1 MKTVENGGRRVRNC
15 REIWWTTEREKSCV
29 EDSSMEED
37 GFGLAETLSVEDG
50 GLDELTFQLPNTEKI
65 WKILDLHKPDKMQNE
80 EGQNMDL
87 YIPRKRFATNRLI
100 TSKDYALVQINV
112 GHLDERDVYTGGFS
126 TFALCGFID
135 CIALIEKV
143 LTFSRLCSID
153 WRTFRFRP
161 TANFAMIRSW
171 RRKMRLK
178 FLVNKEAI
186 DFIRSGERENLAMEA
201 VDSTRAFV
209 RDVKRVVIKVGTAVV
224 TRAGGRLALGRLG
237 ALCEQIHELNSQG
250 YEVILVSSGAV
261 GVGRQRLRYRKLI
274 NSSFADLQKPQVE
287 LDGKACA
294 AVGQNGLMALY
305 DTLFSQLDVTSA
317 QLLVTDNDFRDP
329 AFRKQLNETVKTL
342 LSLKV
347 VPIFNENDAVSTR
360 RAPYEDS
367 SGIFWDNDSLAALL
381 ALELKADLLVLLSD
395 VDGLYSGPPNDPHS
409 ELIHTYIK
417 ERQEGLITF
426 GDKSRVGRGGMTAK
440 VKAAVYAAYAG
451 IPVVITR
458 LDQLNLQ
465 AMFSLQSLCNFI
477 AQPSRALSI
486 RSGFAADNIIKVL
499 NGKRVGTLFH
509 RDANKWVPQGE
520 VGARDMAVAARE
532 SSRRLQAMS
541 SQERSKI
548 LLDVA
553 DALEASEKLIIAENE
568 ADVAEA
574 QQAGYENS
582 LVSRLALR
590 PGKIESLANAI
601 RMLANMEEPV
611 GRILKRTEVKKK
623 KKKKKKGCEDL
634 YLSEGFILEKTS
646 SPLGVLL
653 IIFESRPDAL
663 VQIASLALRSGNGLL
678 LKGGKEARRSN
689 AILHK
694 VITSAIP
701 KSVGEQLIGL
711 VTSREDI
718 PELLKLDDVIDLVI
732 PRGSNKLVTQ
742 IKTSTKI
749 PVLGHADKSANRSM
763 AKQIVL
769 DAKTDYPAACNAMDG
784 SLNEFIVELQTKGLA
799 SLETASL
806 AHTDCIV
813 TEDHEVA
820 EVFLRQVDSAAVF
833 HNVST
838 RFCDGFRFGL
848 GAEVGISTSR
858 IHARGPVGVEGLLTT
873 RWLARGS
880 GQVVN
885 GDKDIVYNHK
895 DLSLQA

>member
-1 MKTVENGGRRVRNC
+1 
-15 REIWWTTEREKSCV
+15 
-29 EDSSMEED
+29 
-37 GFGLAETLSVEDG
+37 
-50 GLDELTFQLPNTEKI
+50 
-65 WKILDLHKPDKMQNE
+65 
-80 EGQNMDL
+80 
-87 YIPRKRFATNRLI
+87 
-100 TSKDYALVQINV
+100 
-112 GHLDERDVYTGGFS
+112 
-126 TFALCGFID
+126 
-135 CIALIEKV
+135 
-143 LTFSRLCSID
+143 
-153 WRTFRFRP
+153 
-161 TANFAMIRSW
+161 
-171 RRKMRLK
+171 
-178 FLVNKEAI
+178 
-186 DFIRSGERENLAMEA
+186 MEA

-209 RDVKRVVIKVGTAVV
+209 RDVKRVVVKVGTAVV
-224 TRAGGRLALGRLG
+224 TRADGRLALGRLG
-237 ALCEQIHELNSQG
+237 SLCEQIHELNTQG
-250 YEVILVSSGAV
+250 YEIILVTSGAV
-261 GVGRQRLRYRKLI
+261 GVGRQRLRYRRLL

-329 AFRKQLNETVKTL
+329 DFRRQLNETVKSL

-347 VPIFNENDAVSTR
+347 VPIFNENDAISTR
-360 RAPYEDS
+360 KAPYEDS

-395 VDGLYSGPPNDPHS
+395 VDGLYSGPPSDPHS

-417 ERQEGLITF
+417 ERHEGAITF

-451 IPVVITR
+451 IPVVIT
-458 LDQLNLQ
+458 
-465 AMFSLQSLCNFI
+465 
-477 AQPSRALSI
+477 
-486 RSGFAADNIIKVL
+486 SGFATGNILKVL
-499 NGKRVGTLFH
+499 DGKRIGTLFH

-520 VGARDMAVAARE
+520 VSARDMAVAARE

-553 DALEASEKLIIAENE
+553 DALEASEKLIIAEND
-568 ADVAEA
+568 ADIAEA
-574 QQAGYENS
+574 QQAGYEKS
-582 LVSRLALR
+582 LISRLALK
-590 PGKIESLANAI
+590 PGKVSSLANSI
-601 RMLANMEEPV
+601 RVLANMEEPV
-611 GRILKRTEVKKK
+611 GRVLKRTE
-623 KKKKKKGCEDL
+623 
-634 YLSEGFILEKTS
+634 LSEGLILEKLS

-663 VQIASLALRSGNGLL
+663 VQIASLAIRSGNGLL

-694 VITSAIP
+694 IITSAIP
-701 KSVGEQLIGL
+701 KNVGERLIGL
-711 VTSREDI
+711 VTSREEI

-732 PRGSNKLVTQ
+732 PRGSNKLVSQ
-742 IKTSTKI
+742 IKASTKI
-749 PVLGHADKSANRSM
+749 PVLGHADGICHVFIDKSANMDM

-769 DAKTDYPAACNAMDG
+769 DAKTDYPAACNAMETLLVHKDVVQTAG
-784 SLNEFIVELQTKGLA
+784 LNELIVELQTKGVTIFGGPRASSLLNIPEARSLHHEYSSLA
-799 SLETASL
+799 CTVEIVDDVKAAVDHIHQHGS
-806 AHTDCIV
+806 AHTDCII

-820 EVFLRQVDSAAVF
+820 EIFLRLVDSAAVF
-833 HNVST
+833 HNAST

-885 GDKDIVYNHK
+885 GDKGIVYTHK
-895 DLSLQA
+895 DLNVQT

>member
-1 MKTVENGGRRVRNC
+1 
-15 REIWWTTEREKSCV
+15 
-29 EDSSMEED
+29 
-37 GFGLAETLSVEDG
+37 
-50 GLDELTFQLPNTEKI
+50 
-65 WKILDLHKPDKMQNE
+65 
-80 EGQNMDL
+80 
-87 YIPRKRFATNRLI
+87 
-100 TSKDYALVQINV
+100 
-112 GHLDERDVYTGGFS
+112 
-126 TFALCGFID
+126 
-135 CIALIEKV
+135 
-143 LTFSRLCSID
+143 
-153 WRTFRFRP
+153 
-161 TANFAMIRSW
+161 
-171 RRKMRLK
+171 
-178 FLVNKEAI
+178 
-186 DFIRSGERENLAMEA
+186 MEA

-224 TRAGGRLALGRLG
+224 TRADGRLALGRLG
-237 ALCEQIHELNSQG
+237 SLCEQIHELNTQG
-250 YEVILVSSGAV
+250 YEVILVTSGAV
-261 GVGRQRLRYRKLI
+261 GVGRQRLRYRRLL

-329 AFRKQLNETVKTL
+329 DFRRQLNETVKSL

-360 RAPYEDS
+360 KAPYEDS

-395 VDGLYSGPPNDPHS
+395 VDGLYSGPPSDPHS

-417 ERQEGLITF
+417 ERHEGAITF

-451 IPVVITR
+451 IPVVIT
-458 LDQLNLQ
+458 
-465 AMFSLQSLCNFI
+465 
-477 AQPSRALSI
+477 
-486 RSGFAADNIIKVL
+486 SGFATGNIIKVL
-499 NGKRVGTLFH
+499 NGKRIGTLFH
-509 RDANKWVPQGE
+509 RDASKWVPQGE
-520 VGARDMAVAARE
+520 VSARDMAVAARE

-553 DALEASEKLIIAENE
+553 DALEASEKLIIAEND

-574 QQAGYENS
+574 QQAGYEKS
-582 LVSRLALR
+582 LISRLALK
-590 PGKIESLANAI
+590 PGKVSSLANSI
-601 RMLANMEEPV
+601 RVLANMEEPV
-611 GRILKRTEVKKK
+611 GRVLKRTE
-623 KKKKKKGCEDL
+623 
-634 YLSEGFILEKTS
+634 LSQGLILEKLS

-663 VQIASLALRSGNGLL
+663 VQIASLAIRSGNGLL

-694 VITSAIP
+694 IITSAIP
-701 KSVGEQLIGL
+701 KNVGERLIGL
-711 VTSREDI
+711 VTSREEI

-732 PRGSNKLVTQ
+732 PRGSNNLVSQ
-742 IKTSTKI
+742 IKASTKI
-749 PVLGHADKSANRSM
+749 PVLGHADGICHVYVDKSANMDM

-769 DAKTDYPAACNAMDG
+769 DAKTDYPAACNAMETLLVHKDLVQTGVTIFGGPRASSLLNIPEARSLHHEYSSLACTVEVVDDVKAAVDHIHQHG
-784 SLNEFIVELQTKGLA
+784 S
-799 SLETASL
+799 
-806 AHTDCIV
+806 AHTDCII

-820 EVFLRQVDSAAVF
+820 EIFLRLVDSAAVF
-833 HNVST
+833 HNAST

-885 GDKDIVYNHK
+885 GDKGIVYSHK
-895 DLSLQA
+895 DLQA